1 MNVTATLF
9 GQMITF
15 AILVWFIMKY
25 LWVPLTQAMEERKQR
40 IAQGLEAAEKG
51 HHAQELAKKSATDKL
66 REAKDQVS
74 DMLAKAEQRAAQI
87 LEEAKEE
94 GKVEAQR
101 IMTAAKAEVQQEA
114 AQAKEM
120 LREQLGTLVVTGAEK
135 VLRKEINAQEH
146 DRLLNQL
153 AAQL

>member
-1 MNVTATLF
+1 MNVTMTLF

-15 AILVWFIMKY
+15 AILVWFVMKY
-25 LWVPLTQAMEERKQR
+25 LWGPLTQAMEERKQR

-51 HHAQELAKKSATDKL
+51 RHEQELAQKRATEKL
-66 REAKDQVS
+66 REAKEQAS

-101 IMTAAKAEVQQEA
+101 IMAAARAEVQQEV
-114 AQAKEM
+114 AQAREA
-120 LREQLGTLVVTGAEK
+120 LREQLGTLVINGAEK

-146 DRLLNQL
+146 DRLLKQL